1 MSNASISAQNM
12 TREALRSGQ
21 SLTDLANSLKN
32 TTAKAKATELGLKAV
47 SIAAN
52 MLVMYGISLA
62 INAMVHLY
70 NISDKLAQKL
80 DETKSKLSST
90 TDEIASMNQEL
101 EDNGNKIKIIKIK
114 NRRKTKM
121 INIES
126 VGKVSFTD
134 EGETTTFYEGDEVI
148 CCIGNDKRYVGKI
161 NAVGYWKDS
170 EEDEP
175 YEVISINTSKGDR
188 SYSTEV
194 IKVDEI
200 TYMCKNPLK
209 DSIEPALSKE
219 EMDKKTFVSMLVNLG
234 YEKSAVET
242 LWEKMQKSMKY
253 FDIPVEKALAC
264 TLYSLENNCD
274 IYEPMKEICGV
285 DIVEM
290 DKMVSDLEKTQTY
303 TIGMAING
311 LCELF
316 SAIVE
321 YIRGEEEE

>member
-1 MSNASISAQNM
+1 
-12 TREALRSGQ
+12 
-21 SLTDLANSLKN
+21 
-32 TTAKAKATELGLKAV
+32 
-47 SIAAN
+47 
-52 MLVMYGISLA
+52 
-62 INAMVHLY
+62 
-70 NISDKLAQKL
+70 
-80 DETKSKLSST
+80 
-90 TDEIASMNQEL
+90 
-101 EDNGNKIKIIKIK
+101 
-114 NRRKTKM
+114 M

-126 VGKVSFTD
+126 VGKIDFTD

-148 CCIGNDKRYVGKI
+148 CCIGDDKRYVGKI

-209 DSIEPALSKE
+209 DSIEPPLSKE
-219 EMDKKTFVSMLVNLG
+219 EADKKTFVSMLVNLG
-234 YEKSAVET
+234 YEKATVET
-242 LWEKMQKSMKY
+242 LWEKMQKIMKC

-264 TLYSLENNCD
+264 MLYSLENKCS

-290 DKMVSDLEKTQTY
+290 DKMVSGLEKTQTY

-311 LCELF
+311 LCKLF
-316 SAIVE
+316 SAIGE
-321 YIRGEEEE
+321 YIRGEED